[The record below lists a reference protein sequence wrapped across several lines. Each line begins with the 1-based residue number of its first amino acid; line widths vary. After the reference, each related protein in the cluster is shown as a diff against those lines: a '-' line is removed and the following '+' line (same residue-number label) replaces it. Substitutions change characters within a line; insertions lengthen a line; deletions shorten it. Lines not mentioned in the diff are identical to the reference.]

1 MFFQS
6 KLQKNV
12 SFNVGEIGCM
22 HCTGRMLWQ
31 RVSLFVDKVSL
42 SKTPKEGVVQKKHC
56 IRLEEGVWGN
66 TLLLHTKCKSL
77 ISCMHCTGRMLW
89 QQVSLFVDPVSFS
102 MTPLWQ
108 KKGWCT
114 EIAVLQK
121 ALHWVGR
128 VGCITWGTTGYT
140 LLLHT

>member
-66 TLLLHTKCKSL
+66 TLLLHTRCKKSNQL
-77 ISCMHCTGRMLW
+77 YALVGCCGNKFHYLLT
-89 QQVSLFVDPVSFS
+89 QSLFP
-102 MTPLWQ
+102 
-108 KKGWCT
+108 
-114 EIAVLQK
+114 
-121 ALHWVGR
+121 
-128 VGCITWGTTGYT
+128 
-140 LLLHT
+140 